1 MKTICYRKHY
11 LLLLFFAYLSISGI
25 KAQNIDT
32 LYLGSLFE
40 NTNIKSFSKINGKK
54 PDARNFFY
62 FSFQNNHNAVEFSI
76 KNTQGKR
83 RKLVLEF
90 SNALIRDVILLKKNG
105 LVFNVVGKTGINYPV
120 SEKPTEHRRFAFPI
134 SLEPYESA
142 TYQIQLKKEEGKPLV
157 TSVYLKS
164 LNTFNKHNS
173 IQQTII
179 GVYYGVSILS
189 ILFSFFVFY
198 ISRKASYLI
207 YALYIIFLGLF
218 LSAYTGVFSQLFLG
232 PSDYFSKYKHYVLF
246 SEISMLLFVVFS
258 QKILEARTHMP
269 KLKKAV
275 DILLVLLVSIRLL
288 IHFVF
293 KDTFET
299 YISIFMNL
307 WYGIFIVLSLLIAVE
322 IILYFKTNFKR
333 SSLFAFAY
341 FFMIAG
347 TCVTILYHSYGVLNT
362 MIYGLPLIF
371 YSSFFEIIFLTFTVI
386 FMVKD
391 VYDERNDLSEKLI
404 IEEKKNLT
412 AFIKGEDKERKRISK
427 ELHDNI
433 GSQLG
438 YLKRFVSDKFKDEK
452 INNAIDTI
460 CNDVRTLS
468 HEISPS
474 DLGFVGLENAVSDL
488 AKNLSDQTSLQVDF
502 NSFNFPKHLSEETET
517 QLYRI
522 IQEALNNIFKH
533 ANAKHIDIQFIGH
546 PDSANISIEDDGKGI
561 GTINNEEGLGIKN
574 MKSRT
579 QQVGGTIEID
589 SNTNKGTSIIITIPI
604 RKST

>member
-1 MKTICYRKHY
+1 
-11 LLLLFFAYLSISGI
+11 
-25 KAQNIDT
+25 
-32 LYLGSLFE
+32 
-40 NTNIKSFSKINGKK
+40 
-54 PDARNFFY
+54 
-62 FSFQNNHNAVEFSI
+62 
-76 KNTQGKR
+76 
-83 RKLVLEF
+83 
-90 SNALIRDVILLKKNG
+90 
-105 LVFNVVGKTGINYPV
+105 
-120 SEKPTEHRRFAFPI
+120 
-134 SLEPYESA
+134 
-142 TYQIQLKKEEGKPLV
+142 
-157 TSVYLKS
+157 
-164 LNTFNKHNS
+164 
-173 IQQTII
+173 
-179 GVYYGVSILS
+179 
-189 ILFSFFVFY
+189 
-198 ISRKASYLI
+198 
-207 YALYIIFLGLF
+207 
-218 LSAYTGVFSQLFLG
+218 
-232 PSDYFSKYKHYVLF
+232 
-246 SEISMLLFVVFS
+246 
-258 QKILEARTHMP
+258 
-269 KLKKAV
+269 
-275 DILLVLLVSIRLL
+275 
-288 IHFVF
+288 
-293 KDTFET
+293 
-299 YISIFMNL
+299 MNL
-307 WYGIFIVLSLLIAVE
+307 WYGIFIVLSLFISVE

>member
-1 MKTICYRKHY
+1 M
-11 LLLLFFAYLSISGI
+11 
-25 KAQNIDT
+25 
-32 LYLGSLFE
+32 
-40 NTNIKSFSKINGKK
+40 
-54 PDARNFFY
+54 
-62 FSFQNNHNAVEFSI
+62 
-76 KNTQGKR
+76 
-83 RKLVLEF
+83 
-90 SNALIRDVILLKKNG
+90 
-105 LVFNVVGKTGINYPV
+105 
-120 SEKPTEHRRFAFPI
+120 
-134 SLEPYESA
+134 
-142 TYQIQLKKEEGKPLV
+142 
-157 TSVYLKS
+157 
-164 LNTFNKHNS
+164 
-173 IQQTII
+173 
-179 GVYYGVSILS
+179 
-189 ILFSFFVFY
+189 
-198 ISRKASYLI
+198 
-207 YALYIIFLGLF
+207 
-218 LSAYTGVFSQLFLG
+218 FSQLFLG

-474 DLGFVGLENAVSDL
+474 DLDFVGLENAVSDL
-488 AKNLSDQTSLQVDF
+488 AKNLSYQTSLQVNF